1 MKKVIKFFVSL
12 ILVLFGLLFLIY
24 FFNLDQKLM
33 EFAYRFVNKVFDRKK
48 TDLNF

>member
-1 MKKVIKFFVSL
+1 MKKFLKVLIPFLL
-12 ILVLFGLLFLIY
+12 ILILILFVIY

-33 EFAYRFVNKVFDRKK
+33 EVGYRLVNKVFDRKK

>member
-1 MKKVIKFFVSL
+1 MKKVIKFFVCL
-12 ILVLFGLLFLIY
+12 FLVLFLFLFLIY

>member
-1 MKKVIKFFVSL
+1 MKKFIRTVIGLFLGFFG
-12 ILVLFGLLFLIY
+12 ILFLIY

-48 TDLNF
+48 TDINF

>member
-1 MKKVIKFFVSL
+1 MKKVIKFFVCL
-12 ILVLFGLLFLIY
+12 FLLLFGLLFLIY

-33 EFAYRFVNKVFDRKK
+33 EFGYRFVNKVFDRKK